1 MRIDHRNGTLHFGS
15 QQLETDKV
23 RGHLTTLAKRLTKAV
38 TMMGVPASAEKE
50 ARRAQLVQT
59 CLDNLEKEHKRALA
73 RKVGVVVCKGVP
85 ASGCSSLPGA
95 VCCAQGWQG

>member
-1 MRIDHRNGTLHFGS
+1 MQVRIDHRNGTLHFGS

-23 RGHLTTLAKRLTKAV
+23 RGHMTTLAKRLTKAI

-50 ARRAQLVQT
+50 ARRVQLVQT

-73 RKVGVVVCKGVP
+73 RKVGACCGLMRSVQCVQADVQSDVQR
-85 ASGCSSLPGA
+85 A
-95 VCCAQGWQG
+95 V